1 MKDFN
6 IKLIE
11 SILFIA
17 VLINL
22 FSASMWIPDE
32 KWFSRFSLGLICLG
46 FYAILKKLDKCGK
59 N

>member
-6 IKLIE
+6 VGLIE
-11 SILFIA
+11 TILLISGFTNFIA
-17 VLINL
+17 SCI
-22 FSASMWIPDE
+22 FIPDE
-32 KWFSRFSLGLICLG
+32 KWFSRFTLSLICLG